1 MQSIADENKLFFVWK
16 NYQRMGGEGK
26 DRPRVYEDI
35 TLLDHPHLK
44 VINPEVTNHQEDLK
58 PLCPLPS
65 RAAPVPKLWFQLLY
79 LIQDQSL

>member
-1 MQSIADENKLFFVWK
+1 MQNIADENKLFFVWK

-26 DRPRVYEDI
+26 DRPRMYEDI
-35 TLLDHPHLK
+35 PLLDHPHLK

-65 RAAPVPKLWFQLLY
+65 PAAPVPKLWFQLLY